1 VSQMPS
7 ENSATL
13 RDVLFILFR
22 QEKRILLFFVTV
34 VVAVILAT
42 VLAPSVYQSEAKVLI
57 RLGKESLADPTLSND
72 INPILSVGQSRDSD
86 IASGIELMKS
96 RELAAQ
102 VVDQFGHESFL
113 SPRDAKIE
121 SGEKNPFLVAVDWF
135 DDLLTPGDSPTGEQ
149 SAEEARR
156 EDAIEAFME
165 NLEIEVGKQ
174 STIITLTLD
183 AYHPKLA
190 HDALQFLLD
199 AYIERHIEVYQASG
213 SLQFFEEQAAALK
226 TALEAEE
233 DRLQQLKLEFG
244 VTTFDEAQTL
254 LMDRIDALKQSI
266 DETLGNRAAA
276 SAALDSLR
284 RNSAELP
291 QLVAVQKKSGIPNL
305 TANAMREDLFDLR
318 IQEQRL
324 LAKYEETSPPVK
336 SIREEIAQAEALLKA
351 EAETLTEDIDGTNTV
366 YQDILSSTLKQQAT
380 LRGIDAQATA
390 LNEQLLQ
397 SMESLNQLIQTG
409 LDARR
414 MERNMGIQES
424 NYRTYLDKMEQ
435 ARINRELEIQQLS
448 NISVVQ
454 SPTMTVDNVRPR
466 RLLNVVMGFFLA
478 LFGGIT
484 FAFILEYLDDSF
496 KKPDDVERELGVPVL
511 AAIARPKGR
520 GFFGKR
526 ISARQCGLH
535 KGPGG
540 WALPPAVREQ
550 YKGLSDAIIGPH
562 SHDAPHRCLV
572 VTSSA
577 VGEGASTIATNLAF
591 TLAASGSSRVLL
603 IDAQISR
610 PSLHETLGC
619 PQSPGMVDLLNEKS
633 GANDIV
639 VSTDISGLDF
649 VPAGKL
655 SDELTYLSEAR
666 FFDKVD
672 INEKINT
679 WKSTYDY
686 TIIDTPFVSP
696 NASTLLLAEKADGVL
711 WVVEAESTRKPVA
724 LYTQT
729 LLQRAE
735 ANMLGVVFNKRQF
748 HIPRWLYRFI

>member
-1 VSQMPS
+1 MSQMPS

-42 VLAPSVYQSEAKVLI
+42 VIAPSVYQSEAKVLI

-102 VVDQFGHESFL
+102 VVDEFGHESFL
-113 SPRDAKIE
+113 SPSDAKIE
-121 SGEKNPFLVAVDWF
+121 SGDKNFFLVAIDWF
-135 DDLLTPGDSPTGEQ
+135 DDLLTPGEGPTGAQ
-149 SAEEARR
+149 SVAEARR
-156 EDAIEAFME
+156 EDAIEAFMDD
-165 NLEIEVGKQ
+165 LQIEVGKQ
-174 STIITLTLD
+174 SAIITLTLD

-213 SLQFFEEQAAALK
+213 SLQFFEEQAAGLK

-233 DRLQQLKLEFG
+233 DRLQQLKLQFG
-244 VTTFDEAQTL
+244 VTTFTEAQTL
-254 LMDRIDALKQSI
+254 LMARIDTLKQSI

-276 SAALDSLR
+276 AAALESLR
-284 RNSAELP
+284 RNSMELP
-291 QLVAVQKKSGIPNL
+291 QLVAIQKKSGIPNL

-324 LAKYEETSPPVK
+324 LAKYEESSPPVQ
-336 SIREEIAQAEALLKA
+336 SLREEIAQAEALLNA

-397 SMESLNQLIQTG
+397 SLDSLNQLIQTG
-409 LDARR
+409 LDAQR

-454 SPTMTVDNVRPR
+454 SPTVTVDNVRPR

-511 AAIARPKGR
+511 AAIARPRGR
-520 GFFGKR
+520 GFFAKR
-526 ISARQCGLH
+526 VSARQCQLH

-540 WALPPAVREQ
+540 WILPPAVREQ
-550 YKGLSDAIIGPH
+550 YKGLSDAIIGTH
-562 SHDAPHRCLV
+562 SSDNPNRCLV

-591 TLAASGSSRVLL
+591 TLAASGSNRVLL
-603 IDAQISR
+603 VDAQISR
-610 PSLHETLGC
+610 PSLHEALQC
-619 PQSPGMVDLLNEKS
+619 PQTPGMVDLLNERS
-633 GANDIV
+633 GAKDIV
-639 VSTDISGLDF
+639 VSTEISGLDF

-672 INEKINT
+672 INEKINA
-679 WKSTYDY
+679 WRAIYDY
-686 TIIDTPFVSP
+686 TIIDAPFVSP
-696 NASTLLLAEKADGVL
+696 NASTLLLSEKADGVL

-729 LLQRAE
+729 LLERAE